1 MKVKIA
7 IRMIWKNKLVNLWMF
22 LSMTLISITLSL
34 TSAWYLATLN
44 PNNDLIFST
53 FNRKKNNLI
62 LGDIVNGSQLQF
74 LMILFFGFLL
84 LVGTIYF
91 SIKQEDKDW
100 ALLKLNSLN
109 NKEII
114 EILLFRTLI
123 LNIIASVLGIFL
135 SRFFIKAYVKFFFYF
150 IFKPGYDSLLMVN
163 LRPGLQSSVISLLAI
178 FVMVIIASL
187 TASINVIK
195 TRPIDLFI
203 KSNEIATLSK
213 RNIILRAI
221 IGLILFFIFLYY
233 TLIKPVETGTII
245 DIQGVGALA
254 IALVIIVAPILIP
267 KFSSLIAKVLVL
279 KNSALAS
286 YCRGRVLMNTQK
298 NLSLATPILLAV
310 IIPSIFALFSEA
322 SVVRMNREYNAQNKK
337 MGEGIYAIINPTKI
351 DAYAQEKLLEIK
363 GTQDLII
370 TNTLSYYDAAEDDHY
385 VGVNYI
391 NDKSLMVNLD
401 LEAGSI
407 DNISKNKI
415 GASNDYELGDEIKI
429 TYYNGEE
436 KTYNV
441 VAVFKSVPYLLLPKI
456 YIDYNSNE
464 FLQGLEKIDNKLYMS
479 NSSIGKAELEKKV
492 KKILPSSRVLT
503 GSEDVNEYLKNFS
516 DHEFTTIKFLYFP
529 CMILVLVIIAQNIIS
544 LISFKEDDFK
554 LLFRMGFTRG
564 EIILENLV
572 EILATIFSANIMIIM
587 VISIMLVKF
596 TKEFS
601 INEITIGAN
610 LPIKVCLYLN
620 IFFIIICIVITV
632 IVCLLKTEKTKM
644 VDRQI

>member
-44 PNNDLIFST
+44 PNNDLIFSI

-62 LGDIVNGSQLQF
+62 LGDLVNGSQLQF
-74 LMILFFGFLL
+74 LMILFYGFLL

-135 SRFFIKAYVKFFFYF
+135 SRFFIEAYVKFFFYF

-254 IALVIIVAPILIP
+254 IAIVIIVAPILIP

-370 TNTLSYYDAAEDDHY
+370 TNTLSYYDAAEDDNY

-391 NDKSLMVNLD
+391 NDKSLMANLD

-464 FLQGLEKIDNKLYMS
+464 FLRGLEKIDNKLYMS

-529 CMILVLVIIAQNIIS
+529 CMILALVIIAQNIIS

>member
-84 LVGTIYF
+84 LIGTIYF

-221 IGLILFFIFLYY
+221 IGLILFFVFLYY

-436 KTYNV
+436 KTYEV
-441 VAVFKSVPYLLLPKI
+441 VAVFESVPYLLLPKI
-456 YIDYNSNE
+456 YLDYNTNE
-464 FLQGLEKIDNKLYMS
+464 FLPGLDKINNKIYINNLS
-479 NSSIGKAELEKKV
+479 LGKLELEKKV

-529 CMILVLVIIAQNIIS
+529 CMILALVIIAQNIIS

-620 IFFIIICIVITV
+620 IFFIIICIVITL

>member
-84 LVGTIYF
+84 LIGTIYF

-436 KTYNV
+436 KTYEV
-441 VAVFKSVPYLLLPKI
+441 VAVFGSVPYLLLPKI
-456 YIDYNSNE
+456 YLDYNTNE
-464 FLQGLEKIDNKLYMS
+464 FLPGLDKINNKIYINNLS
-479 NSSIGKAELEKKV
+479 LGKLELEKEV
-492 KKILPSSRVLT
+492 LKILPNARVLK

-516 DHEFTTIKFLYFP
+516 NHEFETIKFLYFP
-529 CMILVLVIIAQNIIS
+529 CMILALVIIAQNIIS

-620 IFFIIICIVITV
+620 IFFIIICIFITV
-632 IVCLLKTEKTKM
+632 IVCLLKTEKTRI

>member
-62 LGDIVNGSQLQF
+62 LGDLVNGSQLQF

-84 LVGTIYF
+84 LIGTIYF

-310 IIPSIFALFSEA
+310 IIPSIFALFSEV

-516 DHEFTTIKFLYFP
+516 NHEFTTIKFLYFP
-529 CMILVLVIIAQNIIS
+529 CMILALVIIAQNIIS

>member
-53 FNRKKNNLI
+53 FNRNKNNLI
-62 LGDIVNGSQLQF
+62 LGDLVNGSQLQF

-135 SRFFIKAYVKFFFYF
+135 SRFFIEAYVKFFFYF

-233 TLIKPVETGTII
+233 TLIKSVETGTII

-391 NDKSLMVNLD
+391 NDKSLMANLD

-516 DHEFTTIKFLYFP
+516 NHEFTTIKFLYFP
-529 CMILVLVIIAQNIIS
+529 CMILALVIIAQNIIS

-620 IFFIIICIVITV
+620 IFFIMICIAITV

>member
-44 PNNDLIFST
+44 PNNDLIFSA

-62 LGDIVNGSQLQF
+62 LGDLVNGSQLQF

-163 LRPGLQSSVISLLAI
+163 LRSGLQSSVISLLAI

-529 CMILVLVIIAQNIIS
+529 CMILALVIIAQNIIS

-644 VDRQI
+644 VDRKI

>member
-7 IRMIWKNKLVNLWMF
+7 IRMIWKNNLVNLWMF

-62 LGDIVNGSQLQF
+62 LGDLVNGSQLQF

-529 CMILVLVIIAQNIIS
+529 CMILALVIIAQNIIS

>member
-44 PNNDLIFST
+44 PNNDLIFSA

-62 LGDIVNGSQLQF
+62 LGDLVNGSQLQF

-516 DHEFTTIKFLYFP
+516 NHEFTTIKFLYFP
-529 CMILVLVIIAQNIIS
+529 CMILALVIIAQNIIS

-620 IFFIIICIVITV
+620 IFFIIVCIVINV

>member
-62 LGDIVNGSQLQF
+62 LGDLVNGSQLQF

-123 LNIIASVLGIFL
+123 LNFIASVLGIFL

-187 TASINVIK
+187 TASINIIK

-298 NLSLATPILLAV
+298 NLSLAIPILLAV
-310 IIPSIFALFSEA
+310 IIPSIFALFSEV

>member
-84 LVGTIYF
+84 LIGTIYF

-310 IIPSIFALFSEA
+310 IIPSIFALFSEV

-436 KTYNV
+436 KTYEV
-441 VAVFKSVPYLLLPKI
+441 VAVFGSVPYLLLPKI
-456 YIDYNSNE
+456 YLDYNTNE
-464 FLQGLEKIDNKLYMS
+464 FLPGLDKINNKIYINNLS
-479 NSSIGKAELEKKV
+479 LGKLELEKEV
-492 KKILPSSRVLT
+492 LKILPNARVLK

-516 DHEFTTIKFLYFP
+516 NHEFETIKFLYFP
-529 CMILVLVIIAQNIIS
+529 CMILALVIIAQNIIS

-620 IFFIIICIVITV
+620 IFFIIICIFITV

>member
-84 LVGTIYF
+84 LIGTIYF

-203 KSNEIATLSK
+203 KSNEISTLSK
-213 RNIILRAI
+213 RNIIVRAI

-322 SVVRMNREYNAQNKK
+322 SVVRMNGEYNAQNKK

-436 KTYNV
+436 KTYEV
-441 VAVFKSVPYLLLPKI
+441 VAVFGSVPYLLLPKI
-456 YIDYNSNE
+456 YLDYNTNE
-464 FLQGLEKIDNKLYMS
+464 FLPGLDKINNKIYINNLS
-479 NSSIGKAELEKKV
+479 LGKLELEKEV
-492 KKILPSSRVLT
+492 LKILPSSRVLT

-516 DHEFTTIKFLYFP
+516 NHEFTTIKFLYFP
-529 CMILVLVIIAQNIIS
+529 CMILALVIIAQNIIS

-572 EILATIFSANIMIIM
+572 EILATIFSADIMIIM

-620 IFFIIICIVITV
+620 IFFIIICIFITV
-632 IVCLLKTEKTKM
+632 IVCLLKTEKTRM

>member
-53 FNRKKNNLI
+53 FNRKKKNLI
-62 LGDIVNGSQLQF
+62 LGDLVNGSQLQF

-298 NLSLATPILLAV
+298 NLSLAIPILLAV
-310 IIPSIFALFSEA
+310 IIPSIFALFSEV

-529 CMILVLVIIAQNIIS
+529 CMILALVIIAQNIIS

>member
-62 LGDIVNGSQLQF
+62 LGDLVNGSQLQF

-310 IIPSIFALFSEA
+310 IIPSIFALFSET

-479 NSSIGKAELEKKV
+479 NSSIGKAELEKIV

-529 CMILVLVIIAQNIIS
+529 CMILALVIIAQNIIS

>member
-62 LGDIVNGSQLQF
+62 LGDLVNGSQLQF

-135 SRFFIKAYVKFFFYF
+135 SMFFIEAYVKFFFYF

-529 CMILVLVIIAQNIIS
+529 CMILALVIIAQNIIS

>member
-62 LGDIVNGSQLQF
+62 LGDLVNGSQLQF

-516 DHEFTTIKFLYFP
+516 NHEFTTIKFLYFP
-529 CMILVLVIIAQNIIS
+529 CMILALVIIAQNIIS

-620 IFFIIICIVITV
+620 IFFIIVCIVINV

>member
-62 LGDIVNGSQLQF
+62 LGDLVNGSQLQF

-529 CMILVLVIIAQNIIS
+529 CMILALVIIAQNIIS

-620 IFFIIICIVITV
+620 IFFIIICIFITV

>member
-62 LGDIVNGSQLQF
+62 LGDLVNGSQLQF

-310 IIPSIFALFSEA
+310 IIPSIFALFSEV

-391 NDKSLMVNLD
+391 NDKSLMANLD

-529 CMILVLVIIAQNIIS
+529 CMILALVIIAQNIIS

-644 VDRQI
+644 MDRQI

>member
-62 LGDIVNGSQLQF
+62 LGDLVNGSQLQF

-298 NLSLATPILLAV
+298 NLSLAIPILLAV
-310 IIPSIFALFSEA
+310 IIPSIFALFSEV

-529 CMILVLVIIAQNIIS
+529 CMILALVIIAQNIIS

>member
-84 LVGTIYF
+84 LIGTIYF

-123 LNIIASVLGIFL
+123 LNIIASILGIFL

-195 TRPIDLFI
+195 TKPIDLFI

-436 KTYNV
+436 KTYEV
-441 VAVFKSVPYLLLPKI
+441 VAVFGSVPYLLLPKI
-456 YIDYNSNE
+456 YLDYNSNE
-464 FLQGLEKIDNKLYMS
+464 FLPGLNKINNKIYINNLS
-479 NSSIGKAELEKKV
+479 LGKLELEKEV
-492 KKILPSSRVLT
+492 LKILPNARVLK

-516 DHEFTTIKFLYFP
+516 NHEFETIKFLYFP
-529 CMILVLVIIAQNIIS
+529 CMILALVIIAQNIIS

-620 IFFIIICIVITV
+620 IFFIIICIFITV

>member
-44 PNNDLIFST
+44 PNNDLIFSI

-62 LGDIVNGSQLQF
+62 LGDLVNGSQLQF

-163 LRPGLQSSVISLLAI
+163 LMPGLQSSVISLLAI

-298 NLSLATPILLAV
+298 NLSLAIPILLAV
-310 IIPSIFALFSEA
+310 IIPSIFALFSEV

-529 CMILVLVIIAQNIIS
+529 CMILALVIIAQNIIS

>member
-44 PNNDLIFST
+44 PNNDLIFSA

-62 LGDIVNGSQLQF
+62 LGDLVNGSQLQF

-529 CMILVLVIIAQNIIS
+529 CMILALVIIAQNIIT

>member
-62 LGDIVNGSQLQF
+62 LGDLVNGSQLQF

-310 IIPSIFALFSEA
+310 IIPSIFALFSEV

-429 TYYNGEE
+429 SYYNGEE

-529 CMILVLVIIAQNIIS
+529 CMILALVIIAQNIIS

>member
-84 LVGTIYF
+84 LIGTIYF

-436 KTYNV
+436 KTYEV
-441 VAVFKSVPYLLLPKI
+441 VAVFGSVPYLLLPKI
-456 YIDYNSNE
+456 YLDYNTNE
-464 FLQGLEKIDNKLYMS
+464 FLPGLDKINNKIYINNLS
-479 NSSIGKAELEKKV
+479 LGKLELEKEV
-492 KKILPSSRVLT
+492 LKILPNARVLK

-516 DHEFTTIKFLYFP
+516 NHEFETIKFLYFP
-529 CMILVLVIIAQNIIS
+529 CMILALVIIAQNIIS

-620 IFFIIICIVITV
+620 IFFIIICIFITV

>member
-84 LVGTIYF
+84 LIGTIYF

-436 KTYNV
+436 KTYEV
-441 VAVFKSVPYLLLPKI
+441 VAVFGSVPYLLLPKI
-456 YIDYNSNE
+456 YLDYNTNE
-464 FLQGLEKIDNKLYMS
+464 FLPGLDKINNKIYINNLS
-479 NSSIGKAELEKKV
+479 LGKLELEKEV
-492 KKILPSSRVLT
+492 LKILPNARVLK

-516 DHEFTTIKFLYFP
+516 NHEFETIKFLYFP
-529 CMILVLVIIAQNIIS
+529 CMILALVIIAQNIIS

-620 IFFIIICIVITV
+620 IFFIIICIFITV
-632 IVCLLKTEKTKM
+632 IVCLLKTEKTRM

>member
-62 LGDIVNGSQLQF
+62 LGDLVNGSQLQF

-203 KSNEIATLSK
+203 KSNEIVTLSK

-516 DHEFTTIKFLYFP
+516 NHEFTTIKFLYFP
-529 CMILVLVIIAQNIIS
+529 CMILALVIIAQNIIS

>member
-203 KSNEIATLSK
+203 KSNEISTLSK
-213 RNIILRAI
+213 RNIIVRAI

-436 KTYNV
+436 KTYEV
-441 VAVFKSVPYLLLPKI
+441 VAVFGSVPYLLLPKI
-456 YIDYNSNE
+456 YLDYNTNE
-464 FLQGLEKIDNKLYMS
+464 FLPGLDKINNKIYINNLS
-479 NSSIGKAELEKKV
+479 LGKLELEKKV

-529 CMILVLVIIAQNIIS
+529 CMILALVIIAQNIIS

>member
-84 LVGTIYF
+84 LIGTIYF

-213 RNIILRAI
+213 KNIILRAI

-310 IIPSIFALFSEA
+310 IIPSIFALFSEV

-516 DHEFTTIKFLYFP
+516 NHEFTTIKFLYFP
-529 CMILVLVIIAQNIIS
+529 CMILALVIIAQNIIS

>member
-34 TSAWYLATLN
+34 TSAWYLATLS

-62 LGDIVNGSQLQF
+62 LGDLVNGSQLQF

-479 NSSIGKAELEKKV
+479 NSTIGKAELEKKV

-529 CMILVLVIIAQNIIS
+529 CMILALVIIAQNIIS

>member
-84 LVGTIYF
+84 LIGTIYF

-407 DNISKNKI
+407 DDISKNKI

-436 KTYNV
+436 KTYEV
-441 VAVFKSVPYLLLPKI
+441 VAVFGSVPYLLLPKI
-456 YIDYNSNE
+456 YLDYNTNE
-464 FLQGLEKIDNKLYMS
+464 FLPGLDKINNKIYINNLS
-479 NSSIGKAELEKKV
+479 LGKLELEKEV
-492 KKILPSSRVLT
+492 LKILPNARVLK

-516 DHEFTTIKFLYFP
+516 NHEFETIKFLYFP
-529 CMILVLVIIAQNIIS
+529 CMILALVIIAQNIIS

-572 EILATIFSANIMIIM
+572 EILATIFSADIMIIM

-620 IFFIIICIVITV
+620 IFFIIICIFITV
-632 IVCLLKTEKTKM
+632 IVCLLKTEKTRM

>member
-34 TSAWYLATLN
+34 TSAWYLATLS

-62 LGDIVNGSQLQF
+62 LGDLVNGSQLQF

-529 CMILVLVIIAQNIIS
+529 CMILALVIIAQNIIS

>member
-84 LVGTIYF
+84 LIGTIYF

-221 IGLILFFIFLYY
+221 IGLILFFVFLYY

-351 DAYAQEKLLEIK
+351 DDYAQEKLLEIK

-370 TNTLSYYDAAEDDHY
+370 TNTLSYYDAAEDDRY

-407 DNISKNKI
+407 DDISKNKI

-436 KTYNV
+436 KTYEV
-441 VAVFKSVPYLLLPKI
+441 VAVFGSVPYLLLPKI
-456 YIDYNSNE
+456 YLDYNTNE
-464 FLQGLEKIDNKLYMS
+464 FLPGLDKINNKIYINNLS
-479 NSSIGKAELEKKV
+479 LGKLELEKEV
-492 KKILPSSRVLT
+492 LKILPNARVLK

-516 DHEFTTIKFLYFP
+516 NHEFETIKFLYFP
-529 CMILVLVIIAQNIIS
+529 CMILALVIIAQNIIS

-572 EILATIFSANIMIIM
+572 EILATIFSADIMIIM

-620 IFFIIICIVITV
+620 IFFIIICIFITV
-632 IVCLLKTEKTKM
+632 IVCLLKTEKTRM

>member
-53 FNRKKNNLI
+53 FNGKKNNLI

-135 SRFFIKAYVKFFFYF
+135 SRFFIEAYVKFFFYF

-286 YCRGRVLMNTQK
+286 YCKGRVLMNTQK

-436 KTYNV
+436 KTYEV
-441 VAVFKSVPYLLLPKI
+441 VAVFGSVPYLLLPKI
-456 YIDYNSNE
+456 YLDYNTNE
-464 FLQGLEKIDNKLYMS
+464 FLPGLDKINNKIYINNLS
-479 NSSIGKAELEKKV
+479 LGKLELEKEV
-492 KKILPSSRVLT
+492 LKILPNARVLK

-516 DHEFTTIKFLYFP
+516 NHEFETIKFLYFP
-529 CMILVLVIIAQNIIS
+529 CMILALVIIAQNIIS

-572 EILATIFSANIMIIM
+572 EILATIFSADIMIIM

-620 IFFIIICIVITV
+620 IFFIIICIFITV

>member
-62 LGDIVNGSQLQF
+62 LGDLVNGSQLQF

-123 LNIIASVLGIFL
+123 LNFIASVLGIFL

-187 TASINVIK
+187 TASINIIK

-298 NLSLATPILLAV
+298 NLSLAIPILLAV
-310 IIPSIFALFSEA
+310 IIPSIFALFSEV

-391 NDKSLMVNLD
+391 NDKSLMANLD

-529 CMILVLVIIAQNIIS
+529 CMILALVIIAQNIIS

>member
-62 LGDIVNGSQLQF
+62 LGDLVNGSQLQF

-187 TASINVIK
+187 TARINVIK
-195 TRPIDLFI
+195 TRPIALFI

-479 NSSIGKAELEKKV
+479 NSNIGKAELEKKV

-529 CMILVLVIIAQNIIS
+529 CMILALVIIAQNIIS

>member
-62 LGDIVNGSQLQF
+62 LGDLVNGSQLQF

-203 KSNEIATLSK
+203 KSNEIATLSN

-310 IIPSIFALFSEA
+310 IIPSIFALFSEV

-529 CMILVLVIIAQNIIS
+529 CMILALVIIAQNIIS

>member
-34 TSAWYLATLN
+34 TSAWYLATLS

-62 LGDIVNGSQLQF
+62 LGDLVNGSQLQF

-91 SIKQEDKDW
+91 SIKQEDKEW

-310 IIPSIFALFSEA
+310 IIPSIFALFSEV

-479 NSSIGKAELEKKV
+479 NSTIGKAELEKKV

-529 CMILVLVIIAQNIIS
+529 CMILALVIIAQNIIS